1 MKLTH
6 TSSQKYQVIRR
17 VSERDAQVTR
27 DTVRT
32 RLGYGTDGTC
42 LDKNIDK

>member
-6 TSSQKYQVIRR
+6 TSSQMYQAIRR
-17 VSERDAQVTR
+17 VTERGAHVTR
-27 DTVRT
+27 GTVRT

-42 LDKNIDK
+42 LDKNIDN